1 VLTVRLPKGLAMEF
15 SFKAEIIRHRVNAYL
30 GYEAFARLALDAAFV
45 PPPRVKIEKQ
55 PDPGALRTIKEQ
67 ASAIENAELREALEK
82 FGEAMLLKD

>member
-1 VLTVRLPKGLAMEF
+1 
-15 SFKAEIIRHRVNAYL
+15 
-30 GYEAFARLALDAAFV
+30 V